1 MALTN
6 SPTTPSQPSLG
17 QPAQI
22 QLHDIHVPE
31 QISNFPIAP
40 GWWLLLAL
48 LLISALWFYKKRK
61 QDMRE
66 NASKKQALT
75 MLTNNPKLSAKECI
89 ALLKWAAMQYVNRQQ
104 LAKLYGEDFQYFL
117 KKQLPVKHQANFYQ
131 LSAAAFQEQYQAEKA
146 TTVNIDRDC
155 YQATKLWLNHA
166 LPIKEPLAIDKTSTP
181 SKVMSFEK
189 EKELS

>member
-48 LLISALWFYKKRK
+48 LLTCALWFYKKRK
-61 QDMRE
+61 QGIRD

-75 MLTNNPKLSAKECI
+75 VLTNNPKLSAKECI

-104 LAKLYGEDFQYFL
+104 LAKL
-117 KKQLPVKHQANFYQ
+117 
-131 LSAAAFQEQYQAEKA
+131 LSLIHTDAADE
-146 TTVNIDRDC
+146 
-155 YQATKLWLNHA
+155 
-166 LPIKEPLAIDKTSTP
+166 
-181 SKVMSFEK
+181 
-189 EKELS
+189 